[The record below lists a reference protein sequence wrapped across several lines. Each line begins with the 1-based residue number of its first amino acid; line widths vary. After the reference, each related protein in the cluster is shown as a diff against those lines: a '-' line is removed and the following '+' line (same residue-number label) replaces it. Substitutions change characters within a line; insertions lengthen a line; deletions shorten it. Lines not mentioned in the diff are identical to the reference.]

1 MKPRALPSA
10 DNLGARRDEL
20 LRALE
25 ALASEMPVESLPDLF
40 AGLTRVSWTARLR
53 LQAPPAASE
62 PSTRRGLMTADQA
75 AEYLAISR
83 SDVYRRSKA
92 DLRSAT
98 VEMGPGQLRFDPE
111 ALDRIVRAR
120 RRS

>member
-1 MKPRALPSA
+1 MKPRVLPSP
-10 DNLGARRDEL
+10 DDLGARRDDL
-20 LRALE
+20 LRGLE
-25 ALASEMPVESLPDLF
+25 ALVAELPTGSLPELF
-40 AGLTRVSWTARLR
+40 AGLERVRWTAKLR
-53 LQAPPAASE
+53 LQAPPPAGE
-62 PSTRRGLMTADQA
+62 PSLRRGLMTAEQA

-83 SDVYRRSKA
+83 SDVYRRSKR
-92 DLRSAT
+92 DLRSAA